1 MKIPAIVYGAVLG
14 LCAGQ
19 ATASVLVLPPLQA
32 FASTAA
38 GTATGIESA
47 SSVFHQGGENADTQ
61 IAFAGSLGPTA
72 TISETNACCGVGTNP
87 IANAVY
93 QYAVVLN
100 PGFHVK
106 VGLVPIKWAADLDTR
121 VLETAHFE
129 GGGGKATVNIG
140 MNSPITVDIEEDC
153 SPGEP
158 CIDIS
163 KSFGGAGAV
172 VPGQAYAVHVGVFGG
187 VTGGIAQVGAV
198 QLFKSQ
204 TSLFPAQI

>member
-1 MKIPAIVYGAVLG
+1 
-14 LCAGQ
+14 
-19 ATASVLVLPPLQA
+19 
-32 FASTAA
+32 
-38 GTATGIESA
+38 
-47 SSVFHQGGENADTQ
+47 
-61 IAFAGSLGPTA
+61 
-72 TISETNACCGVGTNP
+72 
-87 IANAVY
+87 
-93 QYAVVLN
+93 
-100 PGFHVK
+100 
-106 VGLVPIKWAADLDTR
+106 LVPIEWAADLDTR